1 MPIISRSVQSQKHKR
16 VIELLRQGNS
26 PKQVAAR
33 GILGERSVHRIN
45 KKLLAEESGVRSS

>member
-1 MPIISRSVQSQKHKR
+1 MPIVSRAVQSQKHQR

-26 PKQVAAR
+26 PKQIAAR

-45 KKLLAEESGVRSS
+45 KKLLAEESGAESS